1 MANTVNIIDRRIK
14 LEGIHNIRDLG
25 GLRTEDGA
33 VIRRNCLL
41 RSGQLGKATP
51 ADREYLRTK
60 HRLSA
65 VIDLRTP
72 RERDQMPERDLQGI
86 ELLEI
91 PVFED
96 IRTGLSHE
104 SSADAQMTTE
114 EFLGSMPSLSVMYV
128 NIGRQ
133 ELCRERIGM
142 SLRKIMEHDYES
154 GSVLWHCTEG
164 KDRCGILSALVLTVL
179 GVPRD
184 LIIED
189 YLMTNEVNGP
199 KSEQIY
205 QSLLSRGKSKKI
217 AAGIREIFLAK
228 EEYLGAFLQMLDEEF
243 DRPHEFATKGLGI
256 PQKTVDRFREAVLE

>member
-65 VIDLRTP
+65 VIDLPTP
-72 RERDQMPERDLQGI
+72 RERDQMPEGDLQGI

-133 ELCRERIGM
+133 ELCKETSQTELTRYI
-142 SLRKIMEHDYES
+142 LRN
-154 GSVLWHCTEG
+154 VLLIARKHY
-164 KDRCGILSALVLTVL
+164 KALNAGILKALNSFF
-179 GVPRD
+179 R
-184 LIIED
+184 
-189 YLMTNEVNGP
+189 
-199 KSEQIY
+199 
-205 QSLLSRGKSKKI
+205 
-217 AAGIREIFLAK
+217 IFLD
-228 EEYLGAFLQMLDEEF
+228 LV
-243 DRPHEFATKGLGI
+243 
-256 PQKTVDRFREAVLE
+256 VDYDMT